1 MSGKLKQSF
10 LGSKFESALP
20 LLTAKCYDSKDQLT
34 VSFEMGMTFLLT
46 V

>member
-1 MSGKLKQSF
+1 MNSKLKQSF

-20 LLTAKCYDSKDQLT
+20 LLAAKCYDSKDQLT
-34 VSFEMGMTFLLT
+34 VSFKMGMTFLLT